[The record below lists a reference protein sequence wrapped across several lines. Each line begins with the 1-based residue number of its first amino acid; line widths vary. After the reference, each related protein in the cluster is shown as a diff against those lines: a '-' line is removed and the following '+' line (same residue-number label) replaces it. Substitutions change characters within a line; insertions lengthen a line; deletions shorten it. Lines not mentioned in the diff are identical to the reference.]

1 MVDATDS
8 KSVEGNLVWV
18 RVPPPVLFQ
27 SLARRSSSS
36 CRQVRR
42 YRSDA
47 PTGRMMGKSSSLVSL
62 FKEQLENESQRIADD
77 RNLTK
82 RGDRLTWWYFL
93 KLRGLPPSEVEEALC
108 DDGNDL
114 GIDAI
119 HIDEDN
125 IVHFYQFKNP
135 ERAERA
141 FPEGDVDSVLSG
153 LRLILNKR
161 HENIANE
168 DLKGRIDEIYQ
179 MVPGGYR
186 LHLVTSRTGMST
198 AAEEKLDSFID
209 ELGGPSKTFFTWHLE
224 DLPHLQDVFYREN

>member
-42 YRSDA
+42 YRSGA

-82 RGDRLTWWYFL
+82 
-93 KLRGLPPSEVEEALC
+93 EV
-108 DDGNDL
+108 
-114 GIDAI
+114 
-119 HIDEDN
+119 
-125 IVHFYQFKNP
+125 
-135 ERAERA
+135 
-141 FPEGDVDSVLSG
+141 
-153 LRLILNKR
+153 
-161 HENIANE
+161 
-168 DLKGRIDEIYQ
+168 
-179 MVPGGYR
+179 
-186 LHLVTSRTGMST
+186 T
-198 AAEEKLDSFID
+198 A
-209 ELGGPSKTFFTWHLE
+209 
-224 DLPHLQDVFYREN
+224 